1 MAYAPSTTLARLNP
15 SWQPATQPLG
25 DLGRFFN
32 GRRGGTSAP
41 AISRPAPVRPA
52 PEMAVA

>member
-1 MAYAPSTTLARLNP
+1 MAYAPPTTLARLNP

-25 DLGRFFN
+25 DLGRFFD
-32 GRRGGTSAP
+32 GRGGTSAP
-41 AISRPAPVRPA
+41 AITRPAPVRPA

>member
-1 MAYAPSTTLARLNP
+1 MAKQAHTTLARLNP

-25 DLGRFFN
+25 ELARFFN
-32 GRRGGTSAP
+32 GRGGTSAP
-41 AISRPAPVRPA
+41 AITRPAPVRPA